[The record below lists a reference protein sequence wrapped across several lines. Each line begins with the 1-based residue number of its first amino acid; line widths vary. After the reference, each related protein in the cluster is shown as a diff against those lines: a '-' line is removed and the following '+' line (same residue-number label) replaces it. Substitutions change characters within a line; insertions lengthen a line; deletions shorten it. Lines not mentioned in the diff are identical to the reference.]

1 MPFDMNAH
9 PCDAVSLDSFDSPI
23 PEPAGGT
30 SAGRFDAGPGGRP
43 AAKADGE
50 LARCE
55 ATLRQLGYVNIFSF
69 ATGEFLIVARNGERV
84 RGSSLGDALQE
95 MSNRLGLKVR

>member
-1 MPFDMNAH
+1 MPFDMNTH
-9 PCDAVSLDSFDSPI
+9 PSDAVSLDSFDSRT
-23 PEPAGGT
+23 PEPAGRT
-30 SAGRFDAGPGGRP
+30 SAARFDAGPGGRP
-43 AAKADGE
+43 EAKADGE
-50 LARCE
+50 LAHCE

-69 ATGEFLIVARNGERV
+69 AIGEFLIVARNGERV